1 MPRQVN
7 VTLPGQ
13 KVPLEGAD
21 KENIETAG
29 EGGREEGRG
38 REGGRGR
45 VSRVHILLI

>member
-21 KENIETAG
+21 KENIETTG
-29 EGGREEGRG
+29 EGGREEGK

-45 VSRVHILLI
+45 VKREC